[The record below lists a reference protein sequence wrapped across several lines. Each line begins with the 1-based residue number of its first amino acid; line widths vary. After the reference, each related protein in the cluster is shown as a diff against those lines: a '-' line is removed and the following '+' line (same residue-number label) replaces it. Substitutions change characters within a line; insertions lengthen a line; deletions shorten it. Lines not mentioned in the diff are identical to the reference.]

1 MKKQLL
7 SIIVFLVIQITTY
20 GNNIGILKDGYFKTP
35 ILRVDERQFY
45 IVDQEL
51 KKGFI
56 FDRKTFKKVTEFG
69 GPGQGPGEFSGIT
82 GLAINDKYIYVSNF
96 PKLSI
101 FSKQGQLVEEIKLT
115 SFVSSL
121 KPIGE
126 DFIGHWFRRRTKR
139 EDPVKIQ
146 FSLYDAG
153 LNKKKDLLYTEIEK
167 YADFV
172 GGKKIIY
179 WIRDCAESFVYKD
192 RIYIGTTAKG
202 FYFSV
207 FDQNGNKLYD
217 IKRDYKK
224 RNISEKVKKTALAK
238 MRKGWGEE
246 RWSQVKVIIRD
257 CYPAYQ
263 AFLIS
268 DDKIYVFG
276 FPLLNYEIHILDL
289 EGNLL
294 KKKSIPYNEIYSVS
308 SRYSCMHNGKLYK
321 LLDMHECFA
330 INEID
335 IWNYDALGEGAPA
348 RELYSK
354 IIDYI
359 KQIFFI
365 LEIL

>member
-1 MKKQLL
+1 MKKKLL
-7 SIIVFLVIQITTY
+7 AIIIFLVIPITSY
-20 GNNIGILKDGYFKTP
+20 GKNIGILKGAYFKTP
-35 ILRVDERQFY
+35 ILRVDDTQFY

-56 FDRKTFKKVTEFG
+56 FDRETFKKVAEFG
-69 GPGQGPGEFSGIT
+69 GPGQGPGEFSGIS
-82 GLAINDKYIYVSNF
+82 GLALNDKYIYVTNF
-96 PKLSI
+96 PKLSV
-101 FSKQGQLVEEIKLT
+101 FSKQGQLIKEIKLT
-115 SFVSSL
+115 SFVGSL

-153 LNKKKDLLYTEIEK
+153 LNKKKDLFYTEIEK
-167 YADFV
+167 YVDFI

-192 RIYIGTTAKG
+192 SIYIGTTEKG

-207 FDQNGNKLYD
+207 FDQKGNKLYD

-224 RNISEKVKKTALAK
+224 RYISEKVKKKALEK

-246 RWSQVKVIIRD
+246 KWSQVEVIIRD
-257 CYPAYQ
+257 CYPAYK
-263 AFLIS
+263 AFFVS

-276 FPLLNYEIHILDL
+276 FPLLNFEINILDL

-294 KKKSIPYNEIYSVS
+294 KKKSIPYNELYSIS
-308 SRYSCMHNGKLYK
+308 SRYGCMHNGKMYK
-321 LLDMHECFA
+321 LLEMRDCFA
-330 INEID
+330 INETD
-335 IWNYDALGEGAPA
+335 IWNYDALGEGTPA
-348 RELYSK
+348 SELYSK

-359 KQIFFI
+359 KRLFFI
-365 LEIL
+365 LDIL